1 MRAEVITSESAFLA
15 LRDDWNRLAAG
26 DPLATWE
33 WRHAW
38 WKSWN
43 QRRRLAIGVVYEGER
58 VLAILPAFTEFR
70 PWSGRTLAL
79 LGNGKACTDYQRVLL
94 DADLA
99 DDERQATIELLLD
112 ELLRAGGAIPKID
125 LFELDGVDVTEPS
138 VAMIV
143 DSLEQRRFA
152 VDHEPLDSSWITDL
166 DETWEGFVAATPR
179 QLRRKIHKAMRRAES
194 PDISYHE
201 AGDPET
207 VAAIWSE
214 FVRLHQAR
222 FRDRTDDGGC
232 FADSRFEQF
241 LRDAAIALTAKQQA
255 KIVWCEH
262 LGRAISAH
270 LYLLGRRTVAM
281 YQSGFDPD
289 YQHLEPGYLL
299 YSLALRNLIDG
310 GYAHFDFLRGDET
323 YKSGWAARPIP
334 LTRLVCI
341 APRAT
346 SRIRHRTRCW
356 ARSLKRAA
364 VRTWKRRRGEGA
376 ALPAVPTSIG
386 SDGVEMARELEAK
399 ETVNV

>member
-1 MRAEVITSESAFLA
+1 MRAEVVTSESAFLA

-38 WKSWN
+38 WESWN
-43 QRRRLAIGVVYEGER
+43 YRRKLAIGVVREGDR
-58 VLAILPAFTEFR
+58 VLAILPAFTELR
-70 PWSGRTLAL
+70 PWSGRTLAM
-79 LGNGKACTDYQRVLL
+79 LGNGKACTDYQRILFDSDLSV
-94 DADLA
+94 DAL
-99 DDERQATIELLLD
+99 QAAIELMLD
-112 ELLRAGGAIPKID
+112 ELLRAGGTLPKFD
-125 LFELDGVDVTEPS
+125 LFEMDGVDTSDPS
-138 VAMIV
+138 ATPVME
-143 DSLEQRRFA
+143 SLRQRGFA
-152 VDHEPLDSSWITDL
+152 IDREPLGSSWITDL
-166 DETWEGFVAATPR
+166 DGTWDGFVAATPR
-179 QLRRKIHKAMRRAES
+179 QLRRKIHKALRRAES
-194 PDISYHE
+194 PDITYHE
-201 AGDPET
+201 ADDEEA

-241 LRDAAIALTAKQQA
+241 LREATVALAAKRQA

-270 LYLLGRRTVAM
+270 LYLFGRRTVAM

-289 YQHLEPGYLL
+289 YQQLEPGYLL
-299 YSLALRNLIDG
+299 YTLALRSLIES

-323 YKSGWAARPIP
+323 YKTGWAARPIP

-341 APRAT
+341 APRAV

-356 ARSLKRAA
+356 ARSLKRTV
-364 VRTWKRRRGEGA
+364 VRAWKRRAGKEA
-376 ALPAVPTSIG
+376 PAPTAQSPAD
-386 SDGVEMARELEAK
+386 SDGITTMHEHEGK
-399 ETVNV
+399 EPVKA

>member
-1 MRAEVITSESAFLA
+1 MRAEVVTSDSAFLA

-38 WKSWN
+38 WESWN
-43 QRRRLAIGVVYEGER
+43 HRRRLAIGVVYEGER

-79 LGNGKACTDYQRVLL
+79 LGNGKACTDYQRVLV
-94 DADLA
+94 DPDLA
-99 DDERQATIELLLD
+99 EPERQVVIELLLD
-112 ELLRAGGAIPKID
+112 ELLRAGGAIPSID

-138 VAMIV
+138 VATIIE
-143 DSLEQRRFA
+143 SLNQRRFA
-152 VDHEPLDSSWITDL
+152 LDHEPLDSSWITDL
-166 DETWEGFVAATPR
+166 GETWDSFVAATPR

-241 LRDAAIALTAKQQA
+241 LRDAAIELAAKQQA

-299 YSLALRNLIDG
+299 YTLALRSLIES

-323 YKSGWAARPIP
+323 YKAGWAARAVP
-334 LTRLVCI
+334 LARLVCV

-364 VRTWKRRRGEGA
+364 VQTWKNRRGEGA
-376 ALPAVPTSIG
+376 SLPPDATSIG
-386 SDGVEMARELEAK
+386 SDGIEVAREQGLK
-399 ETVNV
+399 ETVNA